1 MQAIET
7 KIIPATNTKPMRIR
21 ARCERGSI
29 IVSADSLSG
38 DQANGSE
45 STHVKAVEIL
55 TRKFAAE
62 DLKEYG
68 TPIDKNPW
76 MFPRVVGGTKEGYAH
91 VYTGKKL

>member
-7 KIIPATNTKPMRIR
+7 KIIPATNTKPTRIK
-21 ARCERGSI
+21 ASCERGSI

-45 STHVKAVEIL
+45 STHVKAAQNLVN
-55 TRKFAAE
+55 KFAQE
-62 DLKEYG
+62 DLEEYG
-68 TPIDKNPW
+68 TPIEKNPW

-91 VYTGKKL
+91 VFTR

>member
-7 KIIPATNTKPMRIR
+7 KLLPTTAKKPTRIR

-45 STHVKAVEIL
+45 STHVKAANL
-55 TRKFAAE
+55 LALKFAKE
-62 DLKEYG
+62 DFKKYG
-68 TPIDKNPW
+68 SPIESNPW
-76 MFPRVVGGTKEGYAH
+76 TWPRVVGGTKEGFAH
-91 VYTGKKL
+91 VYTGAKA

>member
-7 KIIPATNTKPMRIR
+7 KLIPATNTKPTRIR

-38 DQANGSE
+38 DQMNGSE
-45 STHVKAVEIL
+45 STHVKAADALV
-55 TRKFAAE
+55 RKFADE

-68 TPIDKNPW
+68 TPIEKNPW
-76 MFPRVVGGTKEGYAH
+76 MFRRVVGGTREGYAH
-91 VYTGKKL
+91 VFVE

>member
-7 KIIPATNTKPMRIR
+7 KLIPATNTKPTRIR

-45 STHVKAVEIL
+45 STHVKAAQLLVD
-55 TRKFAAE
+55 RFVKE
-62 DLKEYG
+62 DSKRYG
-68 TPIDKNPW
+68 SDPAKNPW
-76 MFPRVVGGTKEGYAH
+76 SAPRIAGGTKEGYAH
-91 VYTGKKL
+91 VFTW

>member
-7 KIIPATNTKPMRIR
+7 KLIPATNTKPTRIK
-21 ARCERGSI
+21 ASCDRGSI

-38 DQANGSE
+38 DQMNGSE
-45 STHVKAVEIL
+45 STHVRAADLLV
-55 TRKFAAE
+55 RKFAAQ

-76 MFPRVVGGTKEGYAH
+76 MFRRVTGGTKEGYAH
-91 VYTGKKL
+91 VFVE

>member
-7 KIIPATNTKPMRIR
+7 KLLPTTNTKPTRIR

-38 DQANGSE
+38 DQANDSE
-45 STHVKAVEIL
+45 STHVKAADLLV
-55 TRKFAAE
+55 RKFADE

-68 TPIDKNPW
+68 TPVDKNPW
-76 MFPRVVGGTKEGYAH
+76 MFPRVVGCTREGYAH
-91 VYTGKKL
+91 VFIK